1 MAPGYPMNLFPKSCF
16 CALAIFAA
24 GRLAMAA
31 EEING
36 AAIAERL
43 QATPAHSGLRMDGYF
58 IWDSSVIKVGDTY
71 HLFSSRWPKGHPFP
85 DDYRR
90 HSEIIR
96 ATAKNPLG
104 PYEFQEVVLSKRGGT
119 QWDSVM
125 SRNPAIRK
133 IEDTYVLFYVGSDD
147 HNLEPGG
154 KGLPL
159 RRIGYA
165 TAKSVTGPWLQSDQP
180 VFQGDST
187 GPAVCIE
194 DDGSVK
200 MVFRTASLQ
209 VKLATAPNFRGPY
222 TVVNENVWPADRL
235 EDFDFFKARGQYYI
249 ICEDNVGGVT
259 GHERWGALLTS
270 RDGVTNWAPM
280 NRTAAYDHTI
290 RFTDGTRLESNRRE
304 RPAVFIENGEMTVL
318 FTAVYDGQDSWCQPV
333 PLSPPL
339 RIN

>member
-1 MAPGYPMNLFPKSCF
+1 MRLFCRFSI
-16 CALAIFAA
+16 CAACLFTAACLAQAD
-24 GRLAMAA
+24 GTL
-31 EEING
+31 NG
-36 AAIAERL
+36 EAIAKRL
-43 QATPAHSGLRMDGYF
+43 QATPAGSGFRMEGYF

-71 HLFSSRWPKGHPFP
+71 HLFSARWPKGHPFP

-96 ATAKNPLG
+96 ATSKNPLG
-104 PYEFQEVVLSKRGGT
+104 PYEFQEMVLSKRGGSH
-119 QWDSVM
+119 WDSLM
-125 SRNPAIRK
+125 SRNPVIRK
-133 IEDTYVLFYVGSDD
+133 IGDTYVLFYVASDD

-159 RRIGYA
+159 RRVGFA
-165 TAKSVTGPWLQSDQP
+165 TAQSITGPWIQSEQP
-180 VFQGDST
+180 IFQGDST
-187 GPAVCIE
+187 NPAVCVE

-222 TVVNENVWPADRL
+222 TVKNENIWPADRL
-235 EDFDFFKARGQYYI
+235 EDFDFFKASGQYYI
-249 ICEDNVGGVT
+249 ICEDNVGGIT

-270 RDGVTNWAPM
+270 RDGITNWDPM

-290 RFTDGTRLESNRRE
+290 RFTDGTTLESTRRE
-304 RPAVFIENGEMTVL
+304 RPEVFIENGEMTVL
-318 FTAVYDGQDSWCQPV
+318 FTEVYDGHDSWCQPV

-339 RIN
+339 RID

>member
-1 MAPGYPMNLFPKSCF
+1 MPLPVRSLCF
-16 CALAIFAA
+16 ACALST
-24 GRLAMAA
+24 LASLTAKA
-31 EEING
+31 DGITGED
-36 AAIAERL
+36 IAQRL
-43 QATPAHSGLRMDGYF
+43 QPVPVASGLKMEGYF

-71 HLFSSRWPKGHPFP
+71 HLFSARWLKGHPFP

-104 PYEFQEVVLSKRGGT
+104 PYVFQEVVLSKRDGAH
-119 QWDSVM
+119 WDSLM
-125 SRNPAIRK
+125 TRNPAIRK
-133 IEDTYVLFYVGSDD
+133 IGDTYVLFYVGSDPQ
-147 HNLEPGG
+147 HLEPGG

-159 RRIGYA
+159 RRVGYA
-165 TAKSVTGPWLQSDQP
+165 TAKSITGPWTQAEEP

-187 GPAVCIE
+187 GPAVCVE
-194 DDGSVK
+194 DDGSIK

-222 TVVNENVWPADRL
+222 TVRNENVWPADRL

-259 GHERWGALLTS
+259 GHQRWGALLAS
-270 RDGVTNWAPM
+270 RDGVTHWDPL
-280 NRTAAYDHTI
+280 NRTAAYNHTI
-290 RFTDGTRLESNRRE
+290 RFTDGSSLETNRRE
-304 RPAVFIENGEMTVL
+304 RPEVFIENGKMTVL
-318 FTAVYDGQDSWCQPV
+318 FTEVYDGKDSWCQPV

-339 RIN
+339 DVN